1 MGELTIFVIGT
12 ILGVFLE
19 RKLVKF
25 KNDRDAEI
33 ARKLNDAQPQS
44 IADLENQLK
53 VAKER
58 EKSNI

>member
-19 RKLVKF
+19 RKFVKF